1 MKETSNTTMKYLE
14 YLFLSLASL
23 LLISILTE
31 NVPLSVVILTVS
43 CSHTDHL

>member
-23 LLISILTE
+23 LFISIVTE
-31 NVPLSVVILTVS
+31 HVTLSVVILTIAY
-43 CSHTDHL
+43 SHTDHL